1 MSDKLTP
8 RQRDKRRIQTLGHGE
23 AFEMLQNDRDEL
35 LVKLAAVEAERDEAA
50 ALLREVA
57 ESEPYPSHECS
68 CVYCDQYT
76 WDAHLSTCII
86 ERIRIWL
93 AKQEAKL

>member
-8 RQRDKRRIQTLGHGE
+8 RQRDKRRIQTLGQGE
-23 AFEMLQNDRDEL
+23 AFEMLQNDRDAL

-57 ESEPYPSHECS
+57 NHMP
-68 CVYCDQYT
+68 
-76 WDAHLSTCII
+76 TCGDCCAWCGALAWEEHKPACMM
-86 ERIRIWL
+86 ERAREWL
-93 AKQEAKL
+93 AKQEAT